1 VSTITRISGADHF
14 HPGAPL
20 SYADARDS
28 QHRRSLGNPSV
39 LLVDDDRSAVDVFT
53 QAIHALGIHV
63 VSALDGRQALAAAHR
78 TQFNLWLLETKLP
91 DLHGLDVVRRLRA
104 EGYKTPFIVISRCAT
119 VQSAVEA
126 TRSGA
131 LGVLEKPVR
140 LDELRSIVR
149 TVVASTALDRLI
161 SAEPRT
167 PSERWCN
174 FVIRLV
180 MADHDL
186 KTNGLWATHVGVS
199 LSALRDCCRRVN
211 VKVEDSRN
219 FARAMRAIYR
229 SDDKWT
235 PEIVLSIDDG
245 RTLKRFEER
254 SGIQRG
260 PTAHGRM
267 PSPPTITE
275 FFERQEWLP
284 HDNPALLAVRQLLLG
299 DARDTKPMTKPA

>member
-1 VSTITRISGADHF
+1 VSTATRISGVDHF
-14 HPGAPL
+14 RPSAPL
-20 SYADARDS
+20 ACADDRDP
-28 QHRRSLGNPSV
+28 QQRYSLGNPSV
-39 LLVDDDRSAVDVFT
+39 LLVDDDHSAVDVFT

-104 EGYKTPFIVISRCAT
+104 EGFKTPFIVISRCAT

-126 TRSGA
+126 TKSGA

-167 PSERWCN
+167 PAERWCN
-174 FVIRLV
+174 FAIGLV
-180 MADHDL
+180 MCDHDL
-186 KTNGLWATHVGVS
+186 KTNGLWAKHVGVS

-219 FARAMRAIYR
+219 FARALRSIYR
-229 SDDKWT
+229 SEEQWT
-235 PEIVLSIDDG
+235 PETVLDIDDG

-254 SGIQRG
+254 SGIRRG
-260 PTAHGRM
+260 LTARGRTVT
-267 PSPPTITE
+267 PPTITE
-275 FFERQEWLP
+275 FFDRQEWLP
-284 HDNPALLAVRQLLLG
+284 HDNPALLAVRQLLLETG
-299 DARDTKPMTKPA
+299 DGARTR